1 MRKAYLTT
9 EALVGIKIA
18 FPSVEYDAE
27 AARPAL
33 YIGADELVAFLTF
46 LRDDTALQ
54 LTRMENVT
62 AVDWKD
68 HFEMVYHLYNME
80 ENVKLEVKAALD
92 SAAPVIESATAVYPG
107 AEFEEREVYDLM
119 GVEFLGHPDLRR
131 ILMPDNYPAHPLRK
145 DFVAPVPKME
155 GGKLVWLEKAPTS

>member
-1 MRKAYLTT
+1 MRTRYFSKERLAKLVEVFPKAT
-9 EALVGIKIA
+9 
-18 FPSVEYDAE
+18 FDAVAE
-27 AARPAL
+27 EPAL
-33 YIGADELVAFLTF
+33 IVTAADFPAV
-46 LRDDTALQ
+46 LRALKEKEGFDR
-54 LTRMENVT
+54 LGNLT

-68 HFEMVYHLYNME
+68 HIEMVYHLYNME

-92 SAAPVIESATAVYPG
+92 SAAPVIESATALYAG

-131 ILMPDNYPAHPLRK
+131 ILMPDDYPAHPLRK

>member
-1 MRKAYLTT
+1 MRTRYFSKEQLAKLVEIFPKAT
-9 EALVGIKIA
+9 
-18 FPSVEYDAE
+18 FDAE
-27 AARPAL
+27 AEEPAL
-33 YIGADELVAFLTF
+33 IVTAADFPAV
-46 LRDDTALQ
+46 LRTLKEKEGFDRLGN
-54 LTRMENVT
+54 LT

-68 HFEMVYHLYNME
+68 HIEMVYHLYNME

-92 SAAPVIESATAVYPG
+92 SAAPVIESATSLYPG

-119 GVEFLGHPDLRR
+119 GVEFLSHPDLRR
-131 ILMPDNYPAHPLRK
+131 ILMPDDYPAHPLRK

>member
-1 MRKAYLTT
+1 MRTRYFSKERLAKLVEIFPKAT
-9 EALVGIKIA
+9 
-18 FPSVEYDAE
+18 FDAE
-27 AARPAL
+27 AEEPAL
-33 YIGADELVAFLTF
+33 IVTGADFPAV
-46 LRDDTALQ
+46 LRALKEKEGFDR
-54 LTRMENVT
+54 LGNLT

-68 HFEMVYHLYNME
+68 HIEMVYHLYNME

-92 SAAPVIESATAVYPG
+92 SAAPVIESATSLYPG

-119 GVEFLGHPDLRR
+119 GVDFLGHPDLRR

-155 GGKLVWLEKAPTS
+155 GGKLVWLKKAPTS

>member
-1 MRKAYLTT
+1 MRTRYFSKERLA
-9 EALVGIKIA
+9 KIVEI
-18 FPSVEYDAE
+18 FPNATFDAE
-27 AARPAL
+27 AQEPAL
-33 YIGADELVAFLTF
+33 IVMAADFSAV
-46 LRDDTALQ
+46 LRALKEKEGFDR
-54 LTRMENVT
+54 LGNLT

-68 HFEMVYHLYNME
+68 HIEMVYHLYNME

-92 SAAPVIESATAVYPG
+92 SAAPVIESATALYPG

-145 DFVAPVPKME
+145 DFVAPVPKLE

>member
-1 MRKAYLTT
+1 MRTRYFSKERLAKLVEVFPKAT
-9 EALVGIKIA
+9 
-18 FPSVEYDAE
+18 FDAE
-27 AARPAL
+27 AEEPAF
-33 YIGADELVAFLTF
+33 IVTAADFPAV
-46 LRDDTALQ
+46 LRALKEKEGFDR
-54 LTRMENVT
+54 LGNLT

-68 HFEMVYHLYNME
+68 HIEMIYHLYNME

-92 SAAPVIESATAVYPG
+92 SAAPVIESATSLYPG
-107 AEFEEREVYDLM
+107 AEFEECEVYDLM

-155 GGKLVWLEKAPTS
+155 GGKLVWLKKAPTS

>member
-1 MRKAYLTT
+1 MRTRYFSKERLAKLVEIFPKAT
-9 EALVGIKIA
+9 
-18 FPSVEYDAE
+18 FDAE
-27 AARPAL
+27 AQEPAL
-33 YIGADELVAFLTF
+33 IVMAADFSAV
-46 LRDDTALQ
+46 LRALKEKEGFDR
-54 LTRMENVT
+54 LGNLT

-68 HFEMVYHLYNME
+68 HIEMVYHLYNME

-92 SAAPVIESATAVYPG
+92 SAAPVIESATSLYPG

-131 ILMPDNYPAHPLRK
+131 ILMPDDYPAHPLRK
-145 DFVAPVPKME
+145 DFVAPVPKLE

>member
-1 MRKAYLTT
+1 MRTQYFSKERLAKLVEVFPKAT
-9 EALVGIKIA
+9 
-18 FPSVEYDAE
+18 FDAE
-27 AARPAL
+27 AEEPAL
-33 YIGADELVAFLTF
+33 IVTAADFPAV
-46 LRDDTALQ
+46 LRALKEKEGFDR
-54 LTRMENVT
+54 LGNLT

-68 HFEMVYHLYNME
+68 HIEMVYHLSNME

-92 SAAPVIESATAVYPG
+92 SVAPVIESATSLYPG

-131 ILMPDNYPAHPLRK
+131 ILMPDDYPAHPLRK

-155 GGKLVWLEKAPTS
+155 GGKLVWLKKAPTS

>member
-1 MRKAYLTT
+1 MRTRYFSKERLAKLVEVFPKAT
-9 EALVGIKIA
+9 
-18 FPSVEYDAE
+18 FDAE
-27 AARPAL
+27 AEEPAL
-33 YIGADELVAFLTF
+33 IVTAADFPAV
-46 LRDDTALQ
+46 LRALKEKEGFDR
-54 LTRMENVT
+54 LGNLT

-68 HFEMVYHLYNME
+68 HIEMVYHLYNME

-92 SAAPVIESATAVYPG
+92 SAAPVIESATSLYAG

-131 ILMPDNYPAHPLRK
+131 ILMPDDYPAHPLRK

-155 GGKLVWLEKAPTS
+155 GGKLVWLKKAPTS

>member
-1 MRKAYLTT
+1 MRTQYFSKERLAKLVEIFPKAT
-9 EALVGIKIA
+9 
-18 FPSVEYDAE
+18 FDAE
-27 AARPAL
+27 AEEPAL
-33 YIGADELVAFLTF
+33 IVTAAEFPAV
-46 LRDDTALQ
+46 LRALKEKEGFDR
-54 LTRMENVT
+54 LGNLT

-68 HFEMVYHLYNME
+68 HIEMVYHLYNME

-92 SAAPVIESATAVYPG
+92 SAAPVIESATALYPG

-131 ILMPDNYPAHPLRK
+131 ILMPDDYPAHPLRK

-155 GGKLVWLEKAPTS
+155 GGKLVWLKKAPTS

>member
-1 MRKAYLTT
+1 MRTQYFSKERLAKLVEIFPKAT
-9 EALVGIKIA
+9 
-18 FPSVEYDAE
+18 FDAE
-27 AARPAL
+27 AEEPAFMVTA
-33 YIGADELVAFLTF
+33 ADFPAV
-46 LRDDTALQ
+46 LRALKEKEGFDR
-54 LTRMENVT
+54 LGNLT

-68 HFEMVYHLYNME
+68 HIEMVYHLYNME

-92 SAAPVIESATAVYPG
+92 SAAPVIESATSLYPG

-131 ILMPDNYPAHPLRK
+131 ILMPDDYPAHPLRK

-155 GGKLVWLEKAPTS
+155 GGKLVWLKKAPTS

>member
-1 MRKAYLTT
+1 MRTQYFSKERLAKLVEVFPKAT
-9 EALVGIKIA
+9 
-18 FPSVEYDAE
+18 FDAE
-27 AARPAL
+27 AEEPAF
-33 YIGADELVAFLTF
+33 IVTAADFPAV
-46 LRDDTALQ
+46 LRALKEKEGFDR
-54 LTRMENVT
+54 LGNLT

-68 HFEMVYHLYNME
+68 HIEMVYHLYNME

-92 SAAPVIESATAVYPG
+92 SAAPVIESATSLYPG

-119 GVEFLGHPDLRR
+119 GVEFLSHPDLRR

-155 GGKLVWLEKAPTS
+155 GGKLVWLKKAPTS

>member
-1 MRKAYLTT
+1 MRTRYFSKERLAKLVEVFPKAT
-9 EALVGIKIA
+9 
-18 FPSVEYDAE
+18 FDAE
-27 AARPAL
+27 AEEPAF
-33 YIGADELVAFLTF
+33 IVTAADFPAV
-46 LRDDTALQ
+46 LRALKEKEGFDH
-54 LTRMENVT
+54 LGNLT

-68 HFEMVYHLYNME
+68 HIEMVYHLYNME

-92 SAAPVIESATAVYPG
+92 SAAPVIESATSLYPG

-131 ILMPDNYPAHPLRK
+131 ILMPDDYPAHPLRK

-155 GGKLVWLEKAPTS
+155 GGKLVWLKKAPTS

>member
-1 MRKAYLTT
+1 MRARYFSRGRLAKVVENFPKAT
-9 EALVGIKIA
+9 
-18 FPSVEYDAE
+18 FDAE
-27 AARPAL
+27 AKGPAL
-33 YIGADELVAFLTF
+33 IVMATDFPAV
-46 LRDDTALQ
+46 LRALKEKEGFDR
-54 LTRMENVT
+54 LGNLT

-68 HFEMVYHLYNME
+68 HIEMVYHLYNME
-80 ENVKLEVKAALD
+80 ENVKLEMKVALD
-92 SAAPVIESATAVYPG
+92 SAAPVIESATLLYPG

-145 DFVAPVPKME
+145 DFVAPVPKLE

>member
-1 MRKAYLTT
+1 MRTQYFSKERLAKLVEVFPKAT
-9 EALVGIKIA
+9 
-18 FPSVEYDAE
+18 FDAE
-27 AARPAL
+27 AEEPAF
-33 YIGADELVAFLTF
+33 IVTAADFPAV
-46 LRDDTALQ
+46 LRALKEKEGFDR
-54 LTRMENVT
+54 LGNLT

-68 HFEMVYHLYNME
+68 HIEMVYHLYNME

-92 SAAPVIESATAVYPG
+92 SAAPVIESATSLYPG

-119 GVEFLGHPDLRR
+119 GVDFLGHPDLRR
-131 ILMPDNYPAHPLRK
+131 ILMPDDYPAHPLRK

>member
-1 MRKAYLTT
+1 MRTQYFSKERLAKLVEIFPKAT
-9 EALVGIKIA
+9 
-18 FPSVEYDAE
+18 FDAE
-27 AARPAL
+27 AEEPAL
-33 YIGADELVAFLTF
+33 IVTAADFPAV
-46 LRDDTALQ
+46 LRALKEKEGFDR
-54 LTRMENVT
+54 LGNLT

-68 HFEMVYHLYNME
+68 HIEMVYHLYNME

-92 SAAPVIESATAVYPG
+92 SAAPVIESATSLYPG

-131 ILMPDNYPAHPLRK
+131 ILMPDDYPAHPLRK

-155 GGKLVWLEKAPTS
+155 GGKLVWLKKAPTS

>member
-1 MRKAYLTT
+1 MRTQYFSKERLAKLVEVFPKAT
-9 EALVGIKIA
+9 
-18 FPSVEYDAE
+18 FDAE
-27 AARPAL
+27 AEEPAF
-33 YIGADELVAFLTF
+33 IVTAADFPAV
-46 LRDDTALQ
+46 LRALKEKEGFDR
-54 LTRMENVT
+54 LGNLT

-68 HFEMVYHLYNME
+68 HIEMVYHLYNME

-92 SAAPVIESATAVYPG
+92 SAAPVIESATSLYPG

-131 ILMPDNYPAHPLRK
+131 ILMPDDYPAHPLRK

-155 GGKLVWLEKAPTS
+155 GGKLVWLKKAPTS

>member
-1 MRKAYLTT
+1 MRTRYFSKERLAKLVEVFPKAT
-9 EALVGIKIA
+9 
-18 FPSVEYDAE
+18 FDAE
-27 AARPAL
+27 AEEPAF
-33 YIGADELVAFLTF
+33 IVTAADFPAV
-46 LRDDTALQ
+46 LRVLKEKEGFDRLGN
-54 LTRMENVT
+54 LT

-68 HFEMVYHLYNME
+68 RIEMVYHLYNME

-92 SAAPVIESATAVYPG
+92 SAAPVIESATSLYPG

-131 ILMPDNYPAHPLRK
+131 ILMPDDYPAHPLRK

-155 GGKLVWLEKAPTS
+155 GGKLVWLKKAPTS

>member
-1 MRKAYLTT
+1 MRTRYFSKERLAKLVEIFPKAT
-9 EALVGIKIA
+9 
-18 FPSVEYDAE
+18 FDAE
-27 AARPAL
+27 AEEPAF
-33 YIGADELVAFLTF
+33 IVTAADFPAV
-46 LRDDTALQ
+46 LRALKEKEGFDR
-54 LTRMENVT
+54 LGNLT

-68 HFEMVYHLYNME
+68 HIEMVYHLYNME

-92 SAAPVIESATAVYPG
+92 SAAPLIESATSLYPG

-131 ILMPDNYPAHPLRK
+131 ILMPDDYPAHPLRK

-155 GGKLVWLEKAPTS
+155 GGKLVWLKKAPTS

>member
-1 MRKAYLTT
+1 MRTRYFSKERLAK
-9 EALVGIKIA
+9 LVEV
-18 FPSVEYDAE
+18 FPTATFDAE
-27 AARPAL
+27 AEEPAF
-33 YIGADELVAFLTF
+33 IVTAADFPAV
-46 LRDDTALQ
+46 LRALKEKEGFDR
-54 LTRMENVT
+54 LGNLT

-68 HFEMVYHLYNME
+68 HIEMVYHLYNME

-92 SAAPVIESATAVYPG
+92 SAAPVIESATSLYPG

-131 ILMPDNYPAHPLRK
+131 ILMPDDYPAHPLRK

-155 GGKLVWLEKAPTS
+155 GGKLVWLKKAPTS

>member
-1 MRKAYLTT
+1 MRTRYFSKERLAKLVEVFPKAT
-9 EALVGIKIA
+9 
-18 FPSVEYDAE
+18 FDAE
-27 AARPAL
+27 AEEPAF
-33 YIGADELVAFLTF
+33 IVTAADFPAV
-46 LRDDTALQ
+46 LRALKEKEGFDR
-54 LTRMENVT
+54 LGNLT

-68 HFEMVYHLYNME
+68 HIEMVYHLYNME

-92 SAAPVIESATAVYPG
+92 SAAPVIESATSLYPG

-119 GVEFLGHPDLRR
+119 GVDFLGHPDLRR

-155 GGKLVWLEKAPTS
+155 GGKLVWLKKAPTS

>member
-1 MRKAYLTT
+1 MRTRYFSKERLAKLVEIFSKAT
-9 EALVGIKIA
+9 
-18 FPSVEYDAE
+18 FDAE
-27 AARPAL
+27 AEEPAL
-33 YIGADELVAFLTF
+33 IVTAADFPAV
-46 LRDDTALQ
+46 LRALKEKEGFDR
-54 LTRMENVT
+54 LGNLT

-68 HFEMVYHLYNME
+68 HIEMVYHLYNME

-92 SAAPVIESATAVYPG
+92 SAAPVIESATSLYAG

-131 ILMPDNYPAHPLRK
+131 ILMPDDYPAHPLRK

-155 GGKLVWLEKAPTS
+155 GGKLVWLKKAPTS

>member
-1 MRKAYLTT
+1 MRTRYFSKERLAKLVEVFPKAT
-9 EALVGIKIA
+9 
-18 FPSVEYDAE
+18 FDAE
-27 AARPAL
+27 AEEPAF
-33 YIGADELVAFLTF
+33 IVTAADFPAV
-46 LRDDTALQ
+46 LRALKEKEGFDR
-54 LTRMENVT
+54 LGNLT

-68 HFEMVYHLYNME
+68 HIEMVYHLYNME

-92 SAAPVIESATAVYPG
+92 SAAPVIESATALYLG

-131 ILMPDNYPAHPLRK
+131 ILMPDDYPAHPLRK

-155 GGKLVWLEKAPTS
+155 GGKLVWLKKAPTS

>member
-1 MRKAYLTT
+1 MRTRYFSKERLAKLVEIFPKAT
-9 EALVGIKIA
+9 
-18 FPSVEYDAE
+18 FDAE
-27 AARPAL
+27 AEEPPFIVTAADFPA
-33 YIGADELVAFLTF
+33 V
-46 LRDDTALQ
+46 LRTLKEKEGFDRLGN
-54 LTRMENVT
+54 LT

-68 HFEMVYHLYNME
+68 RIEMVYHLYNME

-92 SAAPVIESATAVYPG
+92 SAAPVIESATSLYPG

-131 ILMPDNYPAHPLRK
+131 ILMPDDYPAHPLRK

-155 GGKLVWLEKAPTS
+155 GGKLVWLKKAPTS

>member
-1 MRKAYLTT
+1 MRTRYFSKERLAKLVEIFSKAT
-9 EALVGIKIA
+9 
-18 FPSVEYDAE
+18 FDAE
-27 AARPAL
+27 AQEPAL
-33 YIGADELVAFLTF
+33 IVMAADFSAV
-46 LRDDTALQ
+46 LRALKEKEGFDR
-54 LTRMENVT
+54 LGNLT

-68 HFEMVYHLYNME
+68 HIEMVYHLYNME

-92 SAAPVIESATAVYPG
+92 SAAPVIESATSLYPG

-131 ILMPDNYPAHPLRK
+131 ILMPDDYPAHPLRK
-145 DFVAPVPKME
+145 DFVAPVPKLE

>member
-1 MRKAYLTT
+1 MRTQYFSKERLAKLVEVFPKAT
-9 EALVGIKIA
+9 
-18 FPSVEYDAE
+18 FDAE
-27 AARPAL
+27 AEEPAF
-33 YIGADELVAFLTF
+33 IVTVADFPAV
-46 LRDDTALQ
+46 LRALKEKEGFDR
-54 LTRMENVT
+54 LGNLT

-68 HFEMVYHLYNME
+68 RIEMVYHLYNME

-92 SAAPVIESATAVYPG
+92 SAAPVIESATSLYPG

-119 GVEFLGHPDLRR
+119 GVEFLSHPDLRR

-155 GGKLVWLEKAPTS
+155 GGKLVWLKKAPTS